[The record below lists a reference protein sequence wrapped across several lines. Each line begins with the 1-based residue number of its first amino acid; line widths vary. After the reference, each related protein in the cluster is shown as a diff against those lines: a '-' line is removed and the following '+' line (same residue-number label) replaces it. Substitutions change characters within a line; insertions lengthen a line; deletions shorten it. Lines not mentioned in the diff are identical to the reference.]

1 MLNVKDIMTIKV
13 VTFSPDTDIVAA
25 ARILL
30 NKRINGAP
38 VVDEA
43 GRVVGVLCQSDLVA
57 QQKRLK
63 LPSMFTVLDAVIPLG
78 RTDDLE
84 REMRKIS
91 ATTVEHAMTPDPDTV
106 APETP
111 VDEVATIM
119 SERKL
124 YTLPVVG
131 ADGVLVG
138 VVGKEDVLKTLVGK
152 A

>member
-1 MLNVKDIMTIKV
+1 MLTVKDIMTTKV
-13 VTFSPDTDIVAA
+13 VTFTPDTDIVAA

-38 VVDEA
+38 VVDEG

-91 ATTVEHAMTPDPDTV
+91 ATTVEHAMTTEPDTV

-111 VDEVATIM
+111 VEEVATIM
-119 SERKL
+119 SEQKL

-131 ADGVLVG
+131 ADGRLMG